1 MADYQEKPGQGVA
14 FKKEKTTPNH
24 PDYSGTFLTPSGE
37 KLQIAIWEKTSAKG
51 TPYFSIA
58 VSEPREQAQQG
69 KPAQH
74 APQTARPYQPTQ
86 KPKPM
91 LEPEES
97 GDSLPF

>member
-14 FKKEKTTPNH
+14 FRKEKTTPNH

-58 VSEPREQAQQG
+58 VSEPFVKTE
-69 KPAQH
+69 P
-74 APQTARPYQPTQ
+74 APQTSRPYQPA
-86 KPKPM
+86 PKPM
-91 LEPEES
+91 PEPEDEG
-97 GDSLPF
+97 GDLPF

>member
-51 TPYFSIA
+51 MPYFSIA
-58 VSEPREQAQQG
+58 VSEPREQ
-69 KPAQH
+69 KP
-74 APQTARPYQPTQ
+74 APQTARPYQPAPT
-86 KPKPM
+86 PKP
-91 LEPEES
+91 EPEDD
-97 GDSLPF
+97 GGNLPF